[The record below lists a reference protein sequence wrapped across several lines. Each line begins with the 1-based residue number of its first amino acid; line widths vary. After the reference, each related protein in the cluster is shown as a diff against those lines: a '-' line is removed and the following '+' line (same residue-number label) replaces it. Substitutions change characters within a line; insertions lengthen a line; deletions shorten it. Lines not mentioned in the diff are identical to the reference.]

1 VELFKLEKMVIIY
14 HDESAIAVV
23 IDTGKAVSTVLG
35 EYAQKFGFQLDKLSG
50 RYVDVAH
57 L

>member
-1 VELFKLEKMVIIY
+1 MVIIY